1 MSAGFGSRKMDFWE
15 RFMQD
20 GGDSEDT
27 GNATFTNLYKEI
39 VSPTSTGREISDQDR
54 IDKITVIIN
63 NPDIHPKLI
72 GHKVSKFLRENGDA
86 WSETWKKIWKKKK
99 NSITDNEQIRRELLE
114 EIQKMKEQKANEDVK
129 NTTTDLLLKL
139 IEMFFQLSEIW
150 ENLNSS
156 DAILNKTRE
165 NTLHNFTLVQ
175 ASIEKLVR
183 LQEDFNTATNLSNT
197 QADDMLKV
205 LAQELMDLAR
215 LLNKTQKDMGVSRNQ
230 IEQNI
235 TTLENDRSALQS

>member
-1 MSAGFGSRKMDFWE
+1 
-15 RFMQD
+15 
-20 GGDSEDT
+20 
-27 GNATFTNLYKEI
+27 
-39 VSPTSTGREISDQDR
+39 
-54 IDKITVIIN
+54 
-63 NPDIHPKLI
+63 
-72 GHKVSKFLRENGDA
+72 
-86 WSETWKKIWKKKK
+86 
-99 NSITDNEQIRRELLE
+99 
-114 EIQKMKEQKANEDVK
+114 MKEQKANEDVK

-215 LLNKTQKDMGVSRNQ
+215 LLNKTQKDMGKVF
-230 IEQNI
+230 INI
-235 TTLENDRSALQS
+235 F